1 MRHADTSWE
10 YVYSAGASVFCS
22 QKIACLIGDFRNT
35 EKSLVDQLEVEDP
48 LHGAEG
54 SLLAGESA
62 AVPRSQ
68 QGHPPHAPTTGAQFL
83 SHPLSLSHCHP
94 AAPAAPPAPSS
105 QGPAP
110 EPNGVL
116 DWLRRLRLHKYYPVF
131 KPLSMEEFLALTEED
146 LNKYDLTQGAKK
158 KLKTQLELQNREMK
172 LEKRYGAPQF
182 PGSCVGVAMVTPS
195 RHMRPSL
202 HPASTGELRV
212 EVDAGAHHQGV
223 PVPRD
228 GSSSSGYSSSLGSP
242 RPPLRRSTAFDRTKD
257 VHRPLGGPEKERACL
272 LLLGSSAGRPTAQVL
287 PVQTDPPPPL
297 PAPPPSAAPPSSSS
311 PSPSPCHPVFS
322 LGPLHPPHPGYPHHP
337 LLAPAP
343 PPPPP
348 HALTSPRKLRPL
360 PMGPDDRTK
369 AGLAPPGPPGGGPG
383 GARLRLDALQDPG
396 GCRGLMGGGAVG
408 LMMDTSSAAATAS
421 SLQHAASHP
430 PVHFHLSSA
439 PAPAAYY
446 SYPAGAASFSSVFS
460 SSCFAPYSSSS
471 ASSSKAGPPPGGG
484 GGGGGAGYVP
494 MATGINTAP
503 GSYCS
508 APAVTAS
515 PSPSPPS
522 SSSSSS
528 SSCSCSSSLDGPP
541 PGGAN
546 NGGGHHPP
554 SACPCSACGCHGG
567 GGGGGGGGGA
577 FGALPGYAAAAG
589 YLRPSLFALGPVL
602 HFSPLLPSP
611 SSSSSSSSSA
621 PGGGPFTYPLVA
633 PQALYRHGL
642 LSHDSRPHGGCGGGA
657 YAAPETPRNGASKRP
672 AGGLSCYNCG
682 VGGHRAEDCRQPP
695 MDALQGTFRLKYI
708 PRPDI
713 QESGE

>member
-1 MRHADTSWE
+1 SS
-10 YVYSAGASVFCS
+10 SA
-22 QKIACLIGDFRNT
+22 
-35 EKSLVDQLEVEDP
+35 
-48 LHGAEG
+48 
-54 SLLAGESA
+54 SLLTVGVERVAVRGFTSPTDDHHGEHVFEAHWLDGCVSSVVRTRQEVTELLSQLADAFPEEGLDKLSLPPLEPDPRVGESA

-68 QGHPPHAPTTGAQFL
+68 QGHPPLAPTTGAQFL
-83 SHPLSLSHCHP
+83 SLSHCLP

-110 EPNGVL
+110 EPNGIL

-131 KPLSMEEFLALTEED
+131 KQLSMDEFLALTEED

-182 PGSCVGVAMVTPS
+182 LGSCGGIAMVTPS
-195 RHMRPSL
+195 SHMRPSS

-212 EVDAGAHHQGV
+212 DVETGAHHQGI
-223 PVPRD
+223 PVSRD

-242 RPPLRRSTAFDRTKD
+242 RSPLRRSTAFDRTKD
-257 VHRPLGGPEKERACL
+257 VHRPLGGPEQERACL

-297 PAPPPSAAPPSSSS
+297 PAPPPLAS
-311 PSPSPCHPVFS
+311 
-322 LGPLHPPHPGYPHHP
+322 LHPPHPGYPHHHP
-337 LLAPAP
+337 LL
-343 PPPPP
+343 
-348 HALTSPRKLRPL
+348 ALTSPRKLRPL

-369 AGLAPPGPPGGGPG
+369 AGLAPPGPGGGPG
-383 GARLRLDALQDPG
+383 PGGLRLDALQDPG

-408 LMMDTSSAAATAS
+408 LMMDTSSALAPAAS
-421 SLQHAASHP
+421 SLQHASHGP

-446 SYPAGAASFSSVFS
+446 SYPA
-460 SSCFAPYSSSS
+460 
-471 ASSSKAGPPPGGG
+471 
-484 GGGGGAGYVP
+484 
-494 MATGINTAP
+494 AP

-522 SSSSSS
+522 SASSSS
-528 SSCSCSSSLDGPP
+528 SCSSSLDGPP

-546 NGGGHHPP
+546 NGVGHHPPP

-567 GGGGGGGGGA
+567 GCGA

-589 YLRPSLFALGPVL
+589 YLRPFPAAAGGAGPSLFALGPVL

-611 SSSSSSSSSA
+611 SSSSSSSSPSPGSA

-642 LSHDSRPHGGCGGGA
+642 LSHDLHPPPPLQHGCGGGGGGGGA
-657 YAAPETPRNGASKRP
+657 YTAPETQRNGAPKRP

-695 MDALQGTFRLKYI
+695 MDAQQGTFRLKYI

>member
-68 QGHPPHAPTTGAQFL
+68 QSASSPSSPSSPCSSCSLPTSVAASITDPAAPHSSPSYAHSPQGHPPHAPTTGAQFL

-242 RPPLRRSTAFDRTKD
+242 RSPLRRSTAFDRTKD

-272 LLLGSSAGRPTAQVL
+272 LLLGSSAGRPTAQLGPPAPPTPRV
-287 PVQTDPPPPL
+287 PPPPAAGPRPT
-297 PAPPPSAAPPSSSS
+297 PAPAAR
-311 PSPSPCHPVFS
+311 
-322 LGPLHPPHPGYPHHP
+322 PH
-337 LLAPAP
+337 LAAQAP
-343 PPPPP
+343 PPPHGTP
-348 HALTSPRKLRPL
+348 TTGPRR
-360 PMGPDDRTK
+360 
-369 AGLAPPGPPGGGPG
+369 ALAPPGTPGPW
-383 GARLRLDALQDPG
+383 LRLDALQT
-396 GCRGLMGGGAVG
+396 GGGV
-408 LMMDTSSAAATAS
+408 AA
-421 SLQHAASHP
+421 
-430 PVHFHLSSA
+430 
-439 PAPAAYY
+439 
-446 SYPAGAASFSSVFS
+446 
-460 SSCFAPYSSSS
+460 
-471 ASSSKAGPPPGGG
+471 
-484 GGGGGAGYVP
+484 
-494 MATGINTAP
+494 
-503 GSYCS
+503 
-508 APAVTAS
+508 
-515 PSPSPPS
+515 
-522 SSSSSS
+522 
-528 SSCSCSSSLDGPP
+528 
-541 PGGAN
+541 
-546 NGGGHHPP
+546 
-554 SACPCSACGCHGG
+554 
-567 GGGGGGGGGA
+567 
-577 FGALPGYAAAAG
+577 
-589 YLRPSLFALGPVL
+589 
-602 HFSPLLPSP
+602 
-611 SSSSSSSSSA
+611 
-621 PGGGPFTYPLVA
+621 
-633 PQALYRHGL
+633 
-642 LSHDSRPHGGCGGGA
+642 
-657 YAAPETPRNGASKRP
+657 
-672 AGGLSCYNCG
+672 
-682 VGGHRAEDCRQPP
+682 
-695 MDALQGTFRLKYI
+695 
-708 PRPDI
+708 
-713 QESGE
+713 